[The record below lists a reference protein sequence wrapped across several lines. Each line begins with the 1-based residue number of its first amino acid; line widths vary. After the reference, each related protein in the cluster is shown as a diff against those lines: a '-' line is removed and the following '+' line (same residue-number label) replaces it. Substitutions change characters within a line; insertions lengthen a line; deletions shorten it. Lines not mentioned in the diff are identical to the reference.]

1 VTNRIQLLLD
11 VEYPVVQAPM
21 TYIARAELAAA
32 VSEGGGLGMIETL
45 TAEGRAD
52 LHRVRELTDRPVA
65 ANLMILGWKRDPS
78 IVDEL
83 VAAEVRHVFTS
94 AGDPALF
101 TARLHD
107 AGMTVIHVVGSLK
120 GAMKA
125 VDAGVD
131 ALVVEGV
138 EGGGFK
144 SALGASTL
152 VLLPLVASRV
162 DLPIIAAGGI
172 CDARSA
178 GAAVVLGAEGVQMGT
193 RMLAS
198 HEAAVHANFKN
209 AIMSA
214 GDDGTVMLDLPG
226 NPTMRVLRTGLAA
239 RTAAADP
246 NVQLLGRITD
256 LYFEGDMDASVANT
270 GQVSSRI
277 TDLQPG
283 FPHRQANLVRD
294 RKRLA
299 RGELSAWRPLL
310 VQSLVSEE
318 RFERCGALVRQ
329 HSPTHLRPVRQPPVA
344 HHVPQRADRPRL
356 RLPCAEHQPRHPCHH
371 QRACTH
377 RAWLDRHRQSRA
389 FQPPAVAQHRRR
401 GAHRQDLGMR
411 GRITEFL
418 AHVGRPRQFCAVRGH
433 DHRPDRHVARA
444 CVTCGVEC
452 GPDQVLVAAHRPKRS
467 STADNSSAKPISRAI
482 RPNCSSA

>member
-1 VTNRIQLLLD
+1 VTNRIQALLG
-11 VEYPVVQAPM
+11 VKYPVIQAPM

-45 TAEGRAD
+45 TPEGRAD
-52 LHRVRELTDRPVA
+52 LRRVRELTDRPVA
-65 ANLMILGWKRDPS
+65 ANLMIQGWKCDPS

-83 VAAEVRHVFTS
+83 ADSEVRHVFTS

-107 AGMTVIHVVGSLK
+107 AGMTVVHVVGSLK

-152 VLLPLVASRV
+152 VLLPLVADRV
-162 DLPIIAAGGI
+162 DLPMIAAGGI

-178 GAAVVLGAEGVQMGT
+178 AAAVVLGAEGVQMGT

-198 HEAAVHANFKN
+198 YEARVHPNFKD
-209 AIMSA
+209 AIVAA
-214 GDDGTVMLDLPG
+214 GDDGTVLLDLPG

-239 RTAAADP
+239 RAAAADP
-246 NVQLLGRITD
+246 GVRLLGRITD

-277 TDLQPG
+277 SDLQPVARIVEQTWSEIDTALSEG
-283 FPHRQANLVRD
+283 RS
-294 RKRLA
+294 RL
-299 RGELSAWRPLL
+299 GL
-310 VQSLVSEE
+310 
-318 RFERCGALVRQ
+318 
-329 HSPTHLRPVRQPPVA
+329 
-344 HHVPQRADRPRL
+344 
-356 RLPCAEHQPRHPCHH
+356 
-371 QRACTH
+371 
-377 RAWLDRHRQSRA
+377 
-389 FQPPAVAQHRRR
+389 R
-401 GAHRQDLGMR
+401 GA
-411 GRITEFL
+411 
-418 AHVGRPRQFCAVRGH
+418 
-433 DHRPDRHVARA
+433 
-444 CVTCGVEC
+444 
-452 GPDQVLVAAHRPKRS
+452 
-467 STADNSSAKPISRAI
+467 AK
-482 RPNCSSA
+482 

>member
-1 VTNRIQLLLD
+1 VRRREERQSGHDSRGGLAENQGVTNRIQSLLG
-11 VEYPVVQAPM
+11 VEYPVIQAPM

-32 VSEGGGLGMIETL
+32 VSEGGGMGMIETL
-45 TAEGRAD
+45 TPDGRAD
-52 LHRVRELTDRPVA
+52 LRRVRELTDRPVA
-65 ANLMILGWKRDPS
+65 ANLMIQGWKRDPS

-107 AGMTVIHVVGSLK
+107 AGMTVVHVVGSLK

-152 VLLPLVASRV
+152 VLLPLVADRV

-178 GAAVVLGAEGVQMGT
+178 AAAVVLGAEGVQMGT

-198 HEAAVHANFKN
+198 HEARVHANFKN
-209 AIMSA
+209 AIMAA

-239 RTAAADP
+239 RAAAADP
-246 NVQLLGRITD
+246 EIKLLGGITD
-256 LYFEGDMDASVANT
+256 LYFEGDMEASVANT

-277 TDLQPG
+277 IDLQPASQIVKQTWSEIETALG
-283 FPHRQANLVRD
+283 ESRS
-294 RKRLA
+294 RLGQ
-299 RGELSAWRPLL
+299 RGTG
-310 VQSLVSEE
+310 QS
-318 RFERCGALVRQ
+318 G
-329 HSPTHLRPVRQPPVA
+329 
-344 HHVPQRADRPRL
+344 
-356 RLPCAEHQPRHPCHH
+356 
-371 QRACTH
+371 
-377 RAWLDRHRQSRA
+377 W
-389 FQPPAVAQHRRR
+389 
-401 GAHRQDLGMR
+401 
-411 GRITEFL
+411 
-418 AHVGRPRQFCAVRGH
+418 
-433 DHRPDRHVARA
+433 
-444 CVTCGVEC
+444 
-452 GPDQVLVAAHRPKRS
+452 
-467 STADNSSAKPISRAI
+467 
-482 RPNCSSA
+482 

>member
-1 VTNRIQLLLD
+1 MIQGVTNRIQSLLG
-11 VEYPVVQAPM
+11 VQYPVVQAPM

-45 TAEGRAD
+45 TPEGRAD
-52 LHRVRELTDRPVA
+52 LRRVRELTDRPVG
-65 ANLMILGWKRDPS
+65 ANLMIQGWKRDPS

-120 GAMKA
+120 GAQKA

-152 VLLPLVASRV
+152 VLLPFVADRV

-178 GAAVVLGAEGVQMGT
+178 AAAVVLGAEGVQMGT

-198 HEAAVHANFKN
+198 HEAGVHADFKN
-209 AIMSA
+209 EIMAA
-214 GDDGTVMLDLPG
+214 GDDGTVLLDLPG

-239 RTAAADP
+239 RVVAAGP
-246 NVQLLGRITD
+246 EIELLGRITD
-256 LYFEGDMDASVANT
+256 LYFEGDMEASVANT
-270 GQVSSRI
+270 GQVS
-277 TDLQPG
+277 
-283 FPHRQANLVRD
+283 A
-294 RKRLA
+294 
-299 RGELSAWRPLL
+299 
-310 VQSLVSEE
+310 
-318 RFERCGALVRQ
+318 
-329 HSPTHLRPVRQPPVA
+329 
-344 HHVPQRADRPRL
+344 
-356 RLPCAEHQPRHPCHH
+356 
-371 QRACTH
+371 
-377 RAWLDRHRQSRA
+377 
-389 FQPPAVAQHRRR
+389 
-401 GAHRQDLGMR
+401 
-411 GRITEFL
+411 RITEL
-418 AHVGRPRQFCAVRGH
+418 QPASKIVEQTWTEIEKALSDSLPRIGQ
-433 DHRPDRHVARA
+433 
-444 CVTCGVEC
+444 
-452 GPDQVLVAAHRPKRS
+452 
-467 STADNSSAKPISRAI
+467 
-482 RPNCSSA
+482 